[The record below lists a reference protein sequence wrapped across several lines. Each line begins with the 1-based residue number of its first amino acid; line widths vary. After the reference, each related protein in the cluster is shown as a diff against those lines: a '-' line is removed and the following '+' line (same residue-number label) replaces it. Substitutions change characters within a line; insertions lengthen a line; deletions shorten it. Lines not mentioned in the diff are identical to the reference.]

1 MLVKYQKY
9 IRKEK
14 RKGFCTIYYHIYEY
28 IKLHLQ
34 TFPTYEKTPFL
45 HVAKWKQNFAGNKHS
60 AE

>member
-45 HVAKWKQNFAGNKHS
+45 HVAK
-60 AE
+60 